1 MAKILEIGHIGKI
14 EDGKYVAHIGVVD
27 KEADIFA
34 PYRTITI
41 EATNEEFA
49 RRIAEIRVEEMISS
63 DSEGSFRSVTA
74 HNLLVKSKDKHFKK
88 YVEIKNQE
96 EALWTTQEDALTK
109 FIKDAQTTENGNG
122 INVRSFDIKVELDGE
137 KPLLVYAI
145 RTWVDDSDEWVE
157 LLVSFTDDVNDLE
170 WCSIYDFYC
179 GTAGDILDTL
189 MQNL

>member
-1 MAKILEIGHIGKI
+1 MNRKLEIGHIGKVS
-14 EDGKYVAHIGVVD
+14 EGKYVAHIGVVD
-27 KEADIFA
+27 KDADLFA

-41 EATNEEFA
+41 DATNMEFA
-49 RRIAEIRVEEMISS
+49 RRIAEIRVDEMMTS
-63 DSEGSFRSVTA
+63 DSKGSIRAVTE
-74 HNLLVKSKDKHFKK
+74 HNALLKSKDKHIKK
-88 YVEIKNQE
+88 YIEIKNQE
-96 EALWTTQEDALTK
+96 EALWTAQEEALTK
-109 FIKDAQTTENGNG
+109 FIKDAQTDENGNG

-157 LLVSFTDDVNDLE
+157 LLVSFTDDEDDLE

-189 MQNL
+189 MNEL

>member
-1 MAKILEIGHIGKI
+1 MAKTLEIGHIGKI

-74 HNLLVKSKDKHFKK
+74 HDLLVKSKDKHIKK
-88 YVEIKNQE
+88 YIDIKDRE
-96 EALWTTQEDALTK
+96 DALWTAQEKTLAE
-109 FIKDAQTTENGNG
+109 FIKDAQTDIING
-122 INVRSFDIKVELDGE
+122 INIRSFDVEVELDGE

-145 RTWVDDSDEWVE
+145 RTFIDDSEEWVE
-157 LLVSFTDDVNDLE
+157 LLVSFTGDEEDLE

-179 GTAGDILDTL
+179 GTAGKILDTL

>member
-1 MAKILEIGHIGKI
+1 MAKTLEIGHIGKTK
-14 EDGKYVAHIGVVD
+14 DGKYVAHIGVVD

-63 DSEGSFRSVTA
+63 DSEGSFRSVITA
-74 HNLLVKSKDKHFKK
+74 HDLLVKSKAKYIKK
-88 YVEIKNQE
+88 YIDIKDRE
-96 EALWTTQEDALTK
+96 EALWTAQENTLAE
-109 FIKDAQTTENGNG
+109 FIKEAQTDVING
-122 INVRSFDIKVELDGE
+122 INIRSFDIEVDLDGE

-145 RTWVDDSDEWVE
+145 RTFIDDSEEWVE
-157 LLVSFTDDVNDLE
+157 LLVSFTGDEDDLE

-179 GTAGDILDTL
+179 GTAGKILDTL

>member
-1 MAKILEIGHIGKI
+1 MAKTLEIGHIGKI
-14 EDGKYVAHIGVVD
+14 EGGKYVAHIGVVD

-74 HNLLVKSKDKHFKK
+74 HNLLVKSKDKHIKK
-88 YVEIKNQE
+88 YIDIKDRE
-96 EALWTTQEDALTK
+96 DALWTAQEKTLAE
-109 FIKDAQTTENGNG
+109 FIKDAQTDIING
-122 INVRSFDIKVELDGE
+122 INIRSFDVEVELDGE

-145 RTWVDDSDEWVE
+145 RTFIDDSEEWAE
-157 LLVSFTDDVNDLE
+157 LLVSFTGDEEDLE

-179 GTAGDILDTL
+179 GTAGKILDTL